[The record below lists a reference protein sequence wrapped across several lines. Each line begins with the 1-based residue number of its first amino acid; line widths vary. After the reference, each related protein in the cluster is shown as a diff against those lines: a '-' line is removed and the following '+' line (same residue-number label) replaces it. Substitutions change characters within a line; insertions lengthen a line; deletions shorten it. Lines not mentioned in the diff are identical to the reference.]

1 MDMGSPPKKR
11 LGRGLAALIGE
22 DTSEESVVQ
31 DVRSLRHM
39 PIDLL
44 KASPNNPRKTFAEV
58 DLEDLSKSIRDK
70 GLLQPDHVAPTAS
83 LFPAAAQTA
92 LASESASLAWLTLQ
106 DRARRLNLGPSD
118 SRDALLVD
126 SPVVGAAR
134 ALLG

>member
-44 KASPNNPRKTFAEV
+44 KASPNNPRKSFAEA
-58 DLEDLSKSIRDK
+58 DLENLKWEPSRGGD
-70 GLLQPDHVAPTAS
+70 
-83 LFPAAAQTA
+83 LFPHVYGVIPTGLAAEVHP
-92 LASESASLAWLTLQ
+92 L
-106 DRARRLNLGPSD
+106 P
-118 SRDALLVD
+118 LVNGVHQF
-126 SPVVGAAR
+126 PEAVA
-134 ALLG
+134 

>member
-44 KASPNNPRKTFAEV
+44 KASPNNPRKTFAEA
-58 DLEDLSKSIRDK
+58 DLEDLANLVQLAA
-70 GLLQPDHVAPTAS
+70 GLRPVNDRQVLLKQ
-83 LFPAAAQTA
+83 
-92 LASESASLAWLTLQ
+92 LTLQ
-106 DRARRLNLGPSD
+106 RLREQVEDEVDLRVGEGD
-118 SRDALLVD
+118 GDIGHGVD
-126 SPVVGAAR
+126 S
-134 ALLG
+134 